1 MVDRKLLL
9 DDKLQLE
16 QAITGYEIAERDNSL
31 VRVDERVWLK
41 GLTKAIIHI
50 LEYLVRRDK
59 A

>member
-9 DDKLQLE
+9 DDKAQLE
-16 QAITGYEIAERDNSL
+16 QAITGYEIAERDNALIS
-31 VRVDERVWLK
+31 VNERVWPK

-50 LEYLVRRDK
+50 LEYLCRR